1 MERLRK
7 LNLFF
12 EFEEQRFAESNNV
25 SLILGDHQK
34 ISNLNNE
41 IVDTDIQNQMQCL
54 NDRLAKRS
62 LRKSKCCNKY

>member
-12 EFEEQRFAESNNV
+12 EYEEQKFAESNNV
-25 SLILGDHQK
+25 SVILEDHQK
-34 ISNLNNE
+34 ISNSNNE

-62 LRKSKCCNKY
+62 